1 MEALHQNN
9 PMIKTRIAVAA
20 RKGGVGK
27 TSIASGIASILITQ
41 NKRVLVIDLDP
52 QSNAAYSLGVDPT
65 APGTAEL
72 LLGKYPTPLP
82 AIPGL
87 DVLPGGPNLTS
98 QQIQSLHP
106 EDLADAIESLD
117 YDAVI
122 LDCPPGNESL
132 ERLGI
137 VAANVA
143 LVITNA
149 HPFAIMGAN
158 RVMGVLDDYR
168 SKSRRGPREWA
179 IVMSQVD
186 ERRVLDKQLPQQLFD
201 LYANVKNFTIHQDVN
216 ISQAGA
222 QQLPL
227 MEYAP
232 KSRAA
237 QELRE
242 IADWASQIN

>member
-1 MEALHQNN
+1 
-9 PMIKTRIAVAA
+9 MIKTRIAVAA

-41 NKRVLVIDLDP
+41 PKKVLVIDLDP
-52 QSNAAYSLGVDPT
+52 QSNAAYALGVDPT

-72 LLGKYPTPLP
+72 LLGQNPTPLS

-106 EDLADAIESLD
+106 EDLADAIAALN

-168 SKSRRGPREWA
+168 NKSRRGPQAWA
-179 IVMSQVD
+179 IVMSQVA
-186 ERRVLDKQLPQQLFD
+186 LDKQLPQQLFA
-201 LYANVKNFTIHQDVN
+201 LYATVKNFTIHQDVN
-216 ISQAGA
+216 IAQAGA

-232 KSRAA
+232 KSRAV
-237 QELRE
+237 QELKT
-242 IADWASQIN
+242 IVDWASQIN

>member
-1 MEALHQNN
+1 
-9 PMIKTRIAVAA
+9 MIKTRIAVAA

-27 TSIASGIASILITQ
+27 TSIASGIASILVGQ
-41 NKRVLVIDLDP
+41 NKHVLVIDLDP
-52 QSNAAYSLGVDPT
+52 QSNAAYALGVDPT

-72 LLGKYPTPLP
+72 LLGQNPTPL
-82 AIPGL
+82 AAAPGL

-98 QQIQSLHP
+98 QQVQSLHP
-106 EDLADAIESLD
+106 EDLADAIDHLN
-117 YDAVI
+117 YDAVL

-158 RVMGVLDDYR
+158 RVIGVLEDYR
-168 SKSRRGPREWA
+168 SKSRRGPKEWA

-186 ERRVLDKQLPQQLFD
+186 ERRALDKQLPQQLFK
-201 LYANVKNFTIHQDVN
+201 LYSDVKNFTIHQDVN
-216 ISQAGA
+216 IAQAGA

-227 MEYAP
+227 MDYAP
-232 KSRAA
+232 KSRAV
-237 QELRE
+237 QELATV
-242 IADWASQIN
+242 IDWATQIQ